1 MCCVMCCAAPAA
13 ATAETLFHCCSLYR
27 RLQYIINMHPLVGVA
42 ALSPHVA
49 DTVRQRMRMHHVHWM
64 MPVMPVECTNSCWE
78 GFAVQGK

>member
-1 MCCVMCCAAPAA
+1 MLHVPCC
-13 ATAETLFHCCSLYR
+13 LFLSLHALVCS

-49 DTVRQRMRMHHVHWM
+49 ATVKTRMRMHHVHWM
-64 MPVMPVECTNSCWE
+64 MPVHPVGCSNDCYE

>member
-1 MCCVMCCAAPAA
+1 LSLAWLSCLPAA
-13 ATAETLFHCCSLYR
+13 ATIISNCS

-49 DTVRQRMRMHHVHWM
+49 GTVKARMHMHHVHWM
-64 MPVMPVECTNSCWE
+64 MPVHAVGCSNDCWE

>member
-1 MCCVMCCAAPAA
+1 VVVSRLITLHPPPCCC
-13 ATAETLFHCCSLYR
+13 R
-27 RLQYIINMHPLVGVA
+27 RLQYIINMHPLVGVV

-49 DTVRQRMRMHHVHWM
+49 ETIRSRMKMHHVHWM